1 MRENTEIYNQHATEK
16 ELKLNKSFQID
27 VVDSIYKIHTGE
39 LIHEITTEFCKYFH
53 ATNIEDGSE
62 YFALVF
68 DKHFVPQLDVFG
80 TLKVNMF
87 NHLNKLVAYSIVK
100 LSHTKATHLVA
111 IVEKYDIHNNLG
123 SYIEKNGPLSY
134 EQISKKLVP
143 QLTELLSQCEQRN
156 INCGNINPFNILITE
171 DDNFVLREFISS
183 YSSFNQMH
191 AYVAPEIAECTETG
205 RQIIGSSADIY
216 ALAICV
222 FYCLTGKQP
231 WLDYESVYK
240 YNDERFNQTTFKILT
255 GKRKITENFK
265 AFFKGALQDNP
276 SLRWKVRNIFEWIIG
291 NSPKI
296 SFFEN
301 SNENNNLLSFKGGNY
316 GNLKSIAYA
325 LFNNWEDALTFT
337 GDDKLLKWI
346 KRQNVSN
353 DTMESLQ
360 NLFGNER
367 SLVKTPFLLKS
378 NDRNNKLTKLLIL
391 IDPTGSIRIAG
402 FALSAMS
409 LPAALHYLLSKNKRA
424 QAELIIKILQEKYWK
439 FSKAR
444 PSACE
449 VIDEKLLEDPISIYS
464 VNSPVF
470 GIERI
475 VYSLNSYATCLS
487 PTVINDYVSDIPDL
501 LTCLD
506 KNASE
511 FPEKFS
517 FDRHLIGFIAAKLNI
532 VNDQEVKVLAN
543 FPKFSDHPLMYGLS
557 VLNLAQKAAPEIKI
571 QNLCNVLTSKII
583 ELFEEYLHNVNFKKR
598 IIASLQEV
606 SKEGDLSKIVNI
618 LSDQKP
624 FLEDYNGYYKACKEV
639 QYLRK
644 QIENLNL
651 GDRVFENA
659 LILGQKLTVLMSYV
673 LCLIV
678 TVILII

>member
-1 MRENTEIYNQHATEK
+1 M
-16 ELKLNKSFQID
+16 L
-27 VVDSIYKIHTGE
+27 
-39 LIHEITTEFCKYFH
+39 
-53 ATNIEDGSE
+53 
-62 YFALVF
+62 
-68 DKHFVPQLDVFG
+68 
-80 TLKVNMF
+80 
-87 NHLNKLVAYSIVK
+87 
-100 LSHTKATHLVA
+100 
-111 IVEKYDIHNNLG
+111 
-123 SYIEKNGPLSY
+123 
-134 EQISKKLVP
+134 
-143 QLTELLSQCEQRN
+143 
-156 INCGNINPFNILITE
+156 
-171 DDNFVLREFISS
+171 
-183 YSSFNQMH
+183 
-191 AYVAPEIAECTETG
+191 
-205 RQIIGSSADIY
+205 
-216 ALAICV
+216 
-222 FYCLTGKQP
+222 
-231 WLDYESVYK
+231 
-240 YNDERFNQTTFKILT
+240 
-255 GKRKITENFK
+255 
-265 AFFKGALQDNP
+265 
-276 SLRWKVRNIFEWIIG
+276 
-291 NSPKI
+291 
-296 SFFEN
+296 
-301 SNENNNLLSFKGGNY
+301 
-316 GNLKSIAYA
+316 
-325 LFNNWEDALTFT
+325 
-337 GDDKLLKWI
+337 
-346 KRQNVSN
+346 
-353 DTMESLQ
+353 
-360 NLFGNER
+360 
-367 SLVKTPFLLKS
+367 LVKRSCFLLKS

-402 FALSAMS
+402 FSLSAMS
-409 LPAALHYLLSKNKRA
+409 IPAALHYLLSKNKRA

-439 FSKAR
+439 FSKVR

-449 VIDEKLLEDPISIYS
+449 VTDEKLLEDPISIYS

-475 VYSLNSYATCLS
+475 VYSLNNHATCLS

-517 FDRHLIGFIAAKLNI
+517 LDRHLIGFIAAKLNI

-571 QNLCNVLTSKII
+571 QNLCNVLTSKVI
-583 ELFEEYLHNVNFKKR
+583 ELFEEYLHNVNFKKQ

-644 QIENLNL
+644 QIENLSL